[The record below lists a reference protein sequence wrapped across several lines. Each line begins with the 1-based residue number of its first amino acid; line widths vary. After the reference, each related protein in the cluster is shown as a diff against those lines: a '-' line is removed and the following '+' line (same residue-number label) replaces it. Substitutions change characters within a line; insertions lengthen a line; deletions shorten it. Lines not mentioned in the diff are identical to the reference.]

1 LGGEVDAAVGVGGD
15 AKGVEVHV
23 SVRVAV
29 GLVESVSV
37 GTGVVAVG

>member
-1 LGGEVDAAVGVGGD
+1 MDAAVGVGGE
-15 AKGVEVHV
+15 ARGVEVHV

-37 GTGVVAVG
+37 GTGVAAAG